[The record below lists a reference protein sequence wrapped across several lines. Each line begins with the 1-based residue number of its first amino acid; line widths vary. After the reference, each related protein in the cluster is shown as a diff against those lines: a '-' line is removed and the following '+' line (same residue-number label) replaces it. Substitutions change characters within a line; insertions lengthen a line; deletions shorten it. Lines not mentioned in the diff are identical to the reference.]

1 MADNTF
7 DVNGGS
13 NQILPNAQ
21 EGKQY
26 FIGDS
31 AIKQAMQHAK
41 GEALQA
47 EILDMTSYSGTFP
60 EKVEH
65 ELLREV
71 HLSLC
76 EEKLKD
82 NKVVCVTGE
91 EELV

>member
-1 MADNTF
+1 MPDNTIN
-7 DVNGGS
+7 VNDGT

-31 AIKQAMQHAK
+31 AIKQVMQHAK
-41 GEALQA
+41 GETLQA

-82 NKVVCVTGE
+82 NT
-91 EELV
+91 LL